1 MPALCSLFLHWSEL
15 QNTVGNIPDPP
26 HIGRKVSTLAIVL
39 GQLLPKGKKVTD
51 KEIATACIRS
61 VSGGDFI
68 IFNVPVKN
76 LSSLYIYQTNPDNVF

>member
-1 MPALCSLFLHWSEL
+1 M
-15 QNTVGNIPDPP
+15 VGNISDLP
-26 HIGRKVSTLAIVL
+26 HVGRKVSALAIFL

-51 KEIATACIRS
+51 KEKSTACIRS

-68 IFNVPVKN
+68 IFNVPVKD